1 MIALDEYLSTAY
13 DPDCEYVDGE
23 LVERNVGESDHSA
36 LRGIVSVLLY
46 NQRNGLGVHVF
57 PSLRVQVGASRCLI
71 PDICVTTQ
79 KVRGKILRE
88 PSFLMH

>member
-1 MIALDEYLSTAY
+1 
-13 DPDCEYVDGE
+13 
-23 LVERNVGESDHSA
+23 
-36 LRGIVSVLLY
+36 VLLY